1 MSSRQTAVKTVL
13 WTIMGVFAVVTIAR
27 FANGLGAVTHLS
39 DAAPWGLW
47 IALDVMAGVALA
59 AGGFTL
65 AATVYIFGLERY
77 RPFVRP
83 AILTAFLGYAAVA
96 VGLMYDLG
104 LPWHIWHPIV
114 YPQLHSVLFEVAMCV
129 MLYLTVLALEFSPV
143 VLEHRWFDR
152 PVFRTVHRLLKRA
165 TIPLVIAGIM
175 LSTLHQS
182 SLGSLF
188 LITPYRLHPLWYSPI
203 IWILFFIS
211 AVGVGLMMVTLESCV
226 SAWLFHHE
234 RRADQLA
241 GLGLAAS
248 VVLLLYA
255 GLRLGDLAWRS
266 QLRLALQPTSMA
278 ALFWFELAVSALVPG
293 VLLAIAAV
301 RRSAR
306 GLGMLALMAVLGIIG
321 YRFDVAVVAFSR
333 PAGASY
339 FPSWIEVA
347 VSAGIVAGAALIF
360 LFFVERLRVYPEEP
374 RAEQLPVAVRHI
386 DPYGT
391 RPLLPSVLA
400 VPRRYSMGF
409 VIGAA
414 LALAF
419 LPRAGWLGATAMREP
434 VSPARVVPG
443 VVRALGATPG
453 YHLAVMS
460 AGAQD
465 ARVAASVGLL
475 EIDGNRDGRVVLF
488 PHDLHEADL
497 GGAQSCVMCHHA
509 NLPFRRNTACA
520 GCHRDMYSP
529 TDVFDHGSHAAKLGG
544 NGGCVRCHPNSELAK
559 TRATATPCDRC
570 HADMQLAGSRVR
582 PARTFDG
589 RTISYVD
596 AMHRLCIGCHTEL
609 HQKEPAKHPADFALC
624 GNCHRDAIG
633 SSFQQL
639 APYAVVEHDVPSS
652 TRVGG

>member
-13 WTIMGVFAVVTIAR
+13 WTIMGVFAVVTGAR

-47 IALDVMAGVALA
+47 VAFDVMAGVALA

-96 VGLMYDLG
+96 VGLLYDLG

-114 YPQLHSVLFEVAMCV
+114 HPQPHSVLFEVAMCV

-152 PVFRTVHRLLKRA
+152 PVFRTVHRLLRRA

-203 IWILFFIS
+203 IWVLFFVS
-211 AVGVGLMMVTLESCV
+211 AVGVGLMMVTLESFV
-226 SAWLFHHE
+226 SGWLFGHK
-234 RRADQLA
+234 RRDDQLA

-248 VVLLLYA
+248 GVLLLYA
-255 GLRLGDLAWRS
+255 GLRVGDLAWRS
-266 QLRLALQPTSMA
+266 QLGLAFAPTSMA

-293 VLLAIAAV
+293 VLLAIPAV

-306 GLGMLALMAVLGIIG
+306 GLGVLALAVVLGVIG

-339 FPSWIEVA
+339 VPSWVELA
-347 VSAGIVAGAALIF
+347 VSAGIVAGAALVF
-360 LFFVERLRVYPEEP
+360 LFFVERFRVYPDEP
-374 RAEQLPVAVRHI
+374 HAGRAPVAAARI
-386 DPYGT
+386 DPYAT
-391 RPLLPSVLA
+391 RSLLPSVLA
-400 VPRRYSMGF
+400 VPRRYSMGIVF
-409 VIGAA
+409 GAS

-419 LPRAGWLGATAMREP
+419 LPRAGWFGAGAVRAP

-443 VVRALGATPG
+443 AVNALGATPG
-453 YHLAVMS
+453 YQLVVAPAAGRGAS
-460 AGAQD
+460 A
-465 ARVAASVGLL
+465 AANAGLL

-488 PHDLHEADL
+488 PHGLHETELD
-497 GGAQSCVMCHHA
+497 GGRSCVRCHHA

-529 TDVFDHGSHAAKLGG
+529 ADVFDHGSHVAKLGG
-544 NGGCVRCHPNSELAK
+544 NAGCMRCHPNAELPK
-559 TRATATPCDRC
+559 TRASATPCDRC
-570 HADMQLAGSRVR
+570 HAGLQLAGSRVR
-582 PARTFDG
+582 PARAFDG
-589 RTISYVD
+589 RTISYLD

-609 HQKEPAKHPADFALC
+609 HRKEPARHPANFALC
-624 GNCHRDAIG
+624 RNCHRDALG
-633 SSFQQL
+633 SHVGQL
-639 APYAVVEHDVPSS
+639 APYAVVEREVPSS
-652 TRVGG
+652 PRVGG